1 MSHPAT
7 PRRSRGQL
15 ASLACLYE
23 VTAPKPGN
31 VHRGADFED
40 MTFFDFVTS
49 AIAIAPA
56 FEAADSQPVGKTVFD
71 AISATRTAVNKNT
84 NLGIVLLLAPL
95 AAIPDGVTTQ
105 NGIKNVLSSLTT
117 EDARLVY
124 DSIRLASPGGMGQA
138 DEHDVND
145 ASATPP
151 PDLLVAMQAA
161 EDRDL
166 IAHQYTHGFSTVLE
180 SIVPDLIESIESMS
194 LSDAI
199 VYAHVRQMAR
209 TPDSLISRKLGD
221 ELAQESSDRAAQAL
235 VAGQPGSDSY
245 LQAVADLDFWLR
257 SDGHRR
263 NPGTTADLIAAALF
277 VGLREG
283 MM

>member
-1 MSHPAT
+1 MSHQAT

-49 AIAIAPA
+49 AIAITPA
-56 FEAADSQPVGKTVFD
+56 FEAANSQPVGKTVFD

-84 NLGIVLLLAPL
+84 NLGIILLLAPL
-95 AAIPDGVTTQ
+95 AAVPDEVTIN
-105 NGIKNVLSSLTT
+105 NGIKNVLDSLTT

-124 DSIRLASPGGMGQA
+124 QAIRLASPGGMGQA
-138 DEHDVND
+138 NEHDVNAKAPD
-145 ASATPP
+145 
-151 PDLLVAMQAA
+151 DLLVAMQAA

-166 IAHQYTHGFSTVLE
+166 IARQYTHGFSTILE
-180 SIVPDLIESIESMS
+180 SIVPDLAESNESMS

-199 VYAHVRQMAR
+199 VYTHVRQMAR
-209 TPDSLISRKLGD
+209 MPDSLISRKLGD
-221 ELAQESSDRAAQAL
+221 ELATESADRAAQAL
-235 VAGQPGSDSY
+235 VAGEPGSESY
-245 LQAVADLDFWLR
+245 LQAIGELDFWLR

-277 VGLREG
+277 VCLREG